1 MLYLKQMR
9 KFMPTLINVRMT
21 NNKFVNLSILTATD
35 EATHGRNVRLA
46 NPE

>member
-21 NNKFVNLSILTATD
+21 NNKFVKSILTATD